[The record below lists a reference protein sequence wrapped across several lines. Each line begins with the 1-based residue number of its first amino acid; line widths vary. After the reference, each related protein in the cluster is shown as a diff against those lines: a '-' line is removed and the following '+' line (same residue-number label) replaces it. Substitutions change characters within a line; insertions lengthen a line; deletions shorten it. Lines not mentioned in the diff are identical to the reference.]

1 MAAPGHVGII
11 VLYQLP
17 RFKGGNSMADD
28 QGTSAGIDLVAKIL
42 VISGLLF
49 IIVGVFVF
57 FFVSITVGI
66 VVLAVG
72 VVDLAMSVVLPKIAS
87 KQGRPAD
94 KA

>member
-1 MAAPGHVGII
+1 
-11 VLYQLP
+11 
-17 RFKGGNSMADD
+17 MADD
-28 QGTSAGIDLVAKIL
+28 QGKGAGIDLVARIL
-42 VISGLLF
+42 LVSGLIF
-49 IIVGVFVF
+49 FVVGVFVL

-72 VVDLAMSVVLPKIAS
+72 LVDLAMSVVLPKIAS

>member
-1 MAAPGHVGII
+1 MAG
-11 VLYQLP
+11 
-17 RFKGGNSMADD
+17 D
-28 QGTSAGIDLVAKIL
+28 QGKGAGIDLVARIL
-42 VISGLLF
+42 VVSGLIF
-49 IIVGVFVF
+49 FVVGVFVF

-72 VVDLAMSVVLPKIAS
+72 LVDLAMSVVLPRISS